1 MRGGLKRGVPWLVV
15 AVISFVGRPG
25 QTLAEEGGPPG
36 GGATR
41 PQGRVTRY
49 DIATPGDLQFAYM
62 VSPLIR
68 GDVTDW
74 TILGGLPGKVGDW
87 VTRYADAQN
96 IANII
101 TSAFSIEGQPLS
113 RLDRLVAECAGTLG
127 VDRPAIYVHND
138 PYTRIYIV
146 RAYNRDHL
154 VLTNGLLKLY
164 EKRPEEL
171 KFIVGREL
179 GRVLCGH
186 LELRKNSYGLLS
198 ALQAINVVV
207 VPDKFQDVL
216 PTLALGRLFTW
227 CRESEFSADRAGLLC
242 CGEPKVA
249 YEAIM
254 RLQHGLDPDSPWID
268 PEKGFDPEAVIKN
281 FQQWQYRPFVQFLL
295 DLKRQQLENPY
306 VPERLA
312 MLKTWVDTGAYREI
326 LGRDAAKDEGQ
337 LIEVVKIQAFELAP
351 EGKTVDPYV
360 IVLDGGQQVLR
371 TVAVSGVREAE
382 WRGFKS
388 TDKGVDQPRSS
399 RDGQPLFFE
408 VWDSNYLNDTLLGG
422 FVVYPRSRDAATG
435 QDGDRVA
442 AYTAKIHWDWKDPG
456 AISRPGYARVSV
468 RFLRR
473 EPDPGNGAKNVGRAE
488 K

>member
-1 MRGGLKRGVPWLVV
+1 MVRTQSVRVRS
-15 AVISFVGRPG
+15 AFVLMIALCYQAGDLP
-25 QTLAEEGGPPG
+25 AAGPDL
-36 GGATR
+36 
-41 PQGRVTRY
+41 PQGRVTRF
-49 DIATPGDLQFAYM
+49 DIATRGDLLFAYM

-101 TSAFSIEGQPLS
+101 TSAFSIEGQPLA

-127 VDRPAIYVHND
+127 VDRPAIYVRND
-138 PYTRIYIV
+138 PDTRIYIV

-154 VLTNGLLKLY
+154 VLTSGLLKLF
-164 EKRPEEL
+164 EKRPGEL
-171 KFIVGREL
+171 KFVVGREL

-254 RLQHGLDPDSPWID
+254 RLQHGLDPDSIWID
-268 PEKGFDPEAVIKN
+268 PEKGFEPEVVIKN

-326 LGRDAAKDEGQ
+326 LGRDAVKDEGQ

-371 TVAVSGVREAE
+371 TVAVSGAREAE

-388 TDKGVDQPRSS
+388 TDKGVDQPRSF
-399 RDGQPLFFE
+399 RDGGPLFCE
-408 VWDSNYLNDTLLGG
+408 IWDSDYLNDAFIGG
-422 FVVYPRSRDAATG
+422 LVVYPHGRDATT
-435 QDGDRVA
+435 DKDSNRVA
-442 AYTAKIHWDWKDPG
+442 AYTAKIQWDWKSSQ
-456 AISRPGYARVSV
+456 AISRPGYARVFV
-468 RFLRR
+468 RFLGR
-473 EPDPGNGAKNVGRAE
+473 EADQGIGAENVGRAE
-488 K
+488 R